1 MTAMRKW
8 ILVIAV
14 FALGWETG
22 WSAKPEDL
30 GNRERIDLNPAV
42 ARLSGHGENLEVDTT
57 RLDGEWNW
65 MLRQNKSC
73 CPIIAKLFWRKVTKC
88 PPPARCSLAPEKK
101 VHISLS
107 TAEHTQLPET

>member
-14 FALGWETG
+14 VALGWETG

-42 ARLSGHGENLEVDTT
+42 ARLSGHGENLE
-57 RLDGEWNW
+57 LDAAHPSGGAQAGYF
-65 MLRQNKSC
+65 LSRQ
-73 CPIIAKLFWRKVTKC
+73 L
-88 PPPARCSLAPEKK
+88 
-101 VHISLS
+101 
-107 TAEHTQLPET
+107 

>member
-42 ARLSGHGENLEVDTT
+42 ARLAGHGENLEVDTT

-65 MLRQNKSC
+65 MLRTRPGVLRPDTSYLVSFEYR
-73 CPIIAKLFWRKVTKC
+73 A
-88 PPPARCSLAPEKK
+88 AAPDAAAGRFFL
-101 VHISLS
+101 LS
-107 TAEHTQLPET
+107 RLYHAADN